1 MSFVVPWDG
10 AYRMENVAY
19 FEQNIGLRYHDI
31 IIAGRHEDATD
42 PRIKWEVKATSVGD
56 QSKITI
62 QSDSQYIG
70 ADSEKVVYNAK
81 PYEWNV
87 SYRDVG
93 RWIVQDP
100 ASGLLM
106 YLPDNLDGTEVQLT
120 KDGAGEMSYWR
131 FIPLRPPSN

>member
-10 AYRMENVAY
+10 VYRVENVAY
-19 FEQNIGLRYHDI
+19 FEQNIGLRSHDI

-42 PRIKWEVKATSVGD
+42 PRIKWEVKATAVGEY
-56 QSKITI
+56 SKITI

-87 SYRDVG
+87 SYGDVG
-93 RWIVQDP
+93 RWIIRDP

-106 YLPDNLDGTEVQLT
+106 YLPSNDDGAEVQLMQEGGG
-120 KDGAGEMSYWR
+120 DASYWR
-131 FIPLRPPSN
+131 FIPLRPPVN